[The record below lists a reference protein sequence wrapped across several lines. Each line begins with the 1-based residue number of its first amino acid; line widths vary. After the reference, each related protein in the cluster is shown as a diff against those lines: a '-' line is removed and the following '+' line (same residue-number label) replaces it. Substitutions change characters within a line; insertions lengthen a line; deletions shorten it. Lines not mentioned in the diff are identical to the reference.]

1 MNKLLVSCLVP
12 AFGGALI
19 VASMAGEEPA
29 AAAFQQRP
37 ARECF
42 FVRQV
47 NGFTSRNNEE
57 VDIRVGANRHY
68 RLTLIG
74 YCPDIDFS
82 HRVALRARGGSSSIC
97 VGGDAEILV
106 RGPTGPQSCFVS
118 DIRRLTPEEV
128 TARNRRPR

>member
-1 MNKLLVSCLVP
+1 MNRLVVSCLVP
-12 AFGGALI
+12 ALGGGLI
-19 VASMAGEEPA
+19 VASVAGEEPA
-29 AAAFQQRP
+29 AASQRP

-68 RLTLIG
+68 RLSLTG

-82 HRVALRARGGSSSIC
+82 HSVALRARGGSSSIC
-97 VGGDAEILV
+97 VGGDAEILT
-106 RGPTGPQSCFVS
+106 RGPTGAQSCFVN

-128 TARNRRPR
+128 NARNRRH